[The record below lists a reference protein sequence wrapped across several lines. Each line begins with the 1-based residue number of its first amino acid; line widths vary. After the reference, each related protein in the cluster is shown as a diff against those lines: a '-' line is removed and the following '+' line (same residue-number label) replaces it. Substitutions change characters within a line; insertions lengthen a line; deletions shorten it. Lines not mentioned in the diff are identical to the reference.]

1 MAKKGPPSEKELAM
15 LRANKAPTWQKGQSG
30 NPKGYPKGR
39 PNRSTILRELLGL
52 TLKKPDGK
60 NADNP
65 FDTAEKKI
73 TIEKAIEI
81 VLVQKALKGNLDAI
95 REIKD
100 TIHGKMT
107 EKTELTGAEG
117 GPIETKTLVMTAEQA
132 YKDMLK
138 VEVKK

>member
-1 MAKKGPPSEKELAM
+1 MPRKPPNENSLKN
-15 LRANKAPTWQKGQSG
+15 LRPKPWVKGQSG
-30 NPKGYPKGR
+30 NPKGYPKGK
-39 PNRSTILRELLGL
+39 PNRSTILKELLGL

-65 FDTAEKKI
+65 FDTSEKKI

-81 VLVQKALKGNLDAI
+81 VLIQKALKGNMDAI

-107 EKTELTGAEG
+107 EKTELTGFEG
-117 GPIETKTLVMTAEQA
+117 GPIETKVVSMSAEQA

-138 VEVKK
+138 TEGTK